1 MAPLGE
7 EAPVREWK
15 EVLVDAGKG
24 AKRDALTDLAA
35 ALAYYGFLAVP
46 AVLLV
51 VLGVFSSTAGTDTI
65 ESLIGRL
72 EGIVPE
78 EALTLLQDSLTRASG
93 NQGSS
98 LVMIV
103 VGLLLALWTAIGAMN
118 ALMRGL
124 NTVFGCEETRSFA
137 RQKLTGLGMLACA
150 LLGMGL
156 TVALLVLGPVLADK
170 LGDALDMEEAFGWIW
185 WTVQWP
191 ILILGLLVAFA
202 GVLYLG
208 PNVDLRRFSFFT
220 PGALVAV
227 IVWLVASG
235 LFSYYVSNFAS
246 YNKAWGSLA
255 TVVIMLIWLWLSALA
270 LLFGAEVNVEAERR
284 RGQPQG
290 DPVEGGAGAPAKA

>member
-290 DPVEGGAGAPAKA
+290 DPVVGGAGAPAKA